1 MNIKLNNTRVN
12 PMIHPWSSKKWVLPN
27 ALALKKQLY
36 EQGNQNESQLCPLRL
51 LPDTPWR
58 RACRAS
64 RCQLQTLERQL
75 QPDAHLGRHAL
86 GCHRSGLCGCGRSD
100 DGHMGRWALVCRLG
114 VALWAVAFAAV
125 GLFAGV
131 SKTMAIQMKQGLDEW
146 SARMAQSRSD
156 ERLWAIAQTDARLMS
171 ELQTAMSRSDEEE
184 LLGENSTQ
192 RRVARMLQ
200 NRQYYI

>member
-1 MNIKLNNTRVN
+1 MNEEIKMNHNFVHLNYPLT
-12 PMIHPWSSKKWVLPN
+12 HPGVDRAEQAVANFKRLGDNFSPTHT
-27 ALALKKQLY
+27 LAAM
-36 EQGNQNESQLCPLRL
+36 L
-51 LPDTPWR
+51 LAAIVAAFVVVADQMMDTW
-58 RACRAS
+58 A
-64 RCQLQTLERQL
+64 
-75 QPDAHLGRHAL
+75 
-86 GCHRSGLCGCGRSD
+86 
-100 DGHMGRWALVCRLG
+100 DGHLLAAW

-131 SKTMAIQMKQGLDEW
+131 SKTLAIQKKQGLDAW
-146 SARMAQSRSD
+146 SSRMAQRRSD